1 MICSPIWSRRW
12 LPAEAK
18 ETRDGM
24 IKLLAGRPAMGALPA
39 PACDQGVL
47 ASITTSKAPC

>member
-1 MICSPIWSRRW
+1 MTCSPTWSRRW

-18 ETRDGM
+18 ETRDEM
-24 IKLLAGRPAMGALPA
+24 VALLAGRSAMGAPPA

-47 ASITTSKAPC
+47 GSITSSKAPC